1 LGHNKDTKSRNISA
15 WWFLVLLAL
24 TSPTLY
30 SKESATFC
38 VQDDLGKEV
47 CLKQAANRIIA
58 LSPGATELLFAAGA
72 GDRVM
77 AVVNYSDYPPAAL
90 ELPLIG
96 SHTRVD
102 MEALIALNPDLV
114 VTWVTGNPPAQVEL
128 LQELGVPTFAIEP
141 RTFEGVS
148 SVIERLSTLA
158 GTEPEGYAEAERF
171 RVGIAALTQQYA
183 GVEPIPVFYQ
193 VWEKPLMTVNN
204 EHLIGKVLKLC
215 GGVNVFGDMQRLI
228 PRISAEVVL
237 QADPYAILTGSVDGV
252 SDDQLDEW
260 KKYAGLTAVEKNN
273 LFFVPAS
280 PISRPTPRLLDAIQT
295 VCGKL
300 ANARENLA
308 NAREN
313 LESVRGNLKSARE
326 NL

>member
-1 LGHNKDTKSRNISA
+1 MVSRWLNFRFALGFLIAIIAHPISA
-15 WWFLVLLAL
+15 SETQRCAVDDTGKKLCL
-24 TSPTLY
+24 
-30 SKESATFC
+30 SAPARRVIT
-38 VQDDLGKEV
+38 
-47 CLKQAANRIIA
+47 
-58 LSPGATELLFAAGA
+58 LSPGATELIFAAGA

-171 RVGIAALTQQYA
+171 RVGIAALTQQYE

-204 EHLIGKVLKLC
+204 EHLIGKVLQLC

-237 QADPYAILTGSVDGV
+237 QADPDAILTGSVDGV

-300 ANARENLA
+300 ANARENL
-308 NAREN
+308 
-313 LESVRGNLKSARE
+313 ESVRGNLKSARE

>member
-1 LGHNKDTKSRNISA
+1 VVSRWLNFRFALGLLIAILAQPVLASEMQRCAVDDIGKDLCI
-15 WWFLVLLAL
+15 
-24 TSPTLY
+24 
-30 SKESATFC
+30 
-38 VQDDLGKEV
+38 
-47 CLKQAANRIIA
+47 AAPAQRIIT
-58 LSPGATELLFAAGA
+58 LSPGATELIFAAGA
-72 GDRVM
+72 GDKVM

-90 ELPLIG
+90 SLPSVG

-102 MEALIALNPDLV
+102 MEVLLALNPDLV

-148 SVIERLSTLA
+148 NVIERLSTLA
-158 GTEPEGYAEAERF
+158 GTEPAGFAEAERF
-171 RVGIAALTQQYA
+171 RVGIAALEQQYA
-183 GVEPIPVFYQ
+183 GVKPIPVFYQ

-237 QADPYAILTGSVDGV
+237 QADPDAILTGSVDGV

-295 VCGKL
+295 VCEKL
-300 ANARENLA
+300 E
-308 NAREN
+308 
-313 LESVRGNLKSARE
+313 SARE
-326 NL
+326 RL

>member
-1 LGHNKDTKSRNISA
+1 MHPISA
-15 WWFLVLLAL
+15 SEMQRCAEDDTGKKLCL
-24 TSPTLY
+24 
-30 SKESATFC
+30 SA
-38 VQDDLGKEV
+38 
-47 CLKQAANRIIA
+47 AAQRIIT
-58 LSPGATELLFAAGA
+58 LSPGATELVFAAGA
-72 GDRVM
+72 GDKVI

-90 ELPLIG
+90 TLPSVG

-102 MEALIALNPDLV
+102 MEALMALQPDLV

-128 LQELGVPTFAIEP
+128 LQELGISTFAIEP

-158 GTEPEGYAEAERF
+158 GTEAEGFAEAERF
-171 RVGIAALTQQYA
+171 RSGIATLTAQYRD
-183 GVEPIPVFYQ
+183 VDPVPVFYQ

-237 QADPYAILTGSVDGV
+237 QADPDAILTGSVDGI

-280 PISRPTPRLLDAIQT
+280 PISRPSPRLLDAIQT
-295 VCGKL
+295 VCEKLGK
-300 ANARENLA
+300 ARERL
-308 NAREN
+308 
-313 LESVRGNLKSARE
+313 
-326 NL
+326 

>member
-1 LGHNKDTKSRNISA
+1 MVSRRLNSR
-15 WWFLVLLAL
+15 LAL
-24 TSPTLY
+24 GLLIATLAQLILAGEMQRCAVDDTR
-30 SKESATFC
+30 KELCLSAPA
-38 VQDDLGKEV
+38 Q
-47 CLKQAANRIIA
+47 RIIT
-58 LSPGATELLFAAGA
+58 LSPGATELMFAAGA

-102 MEALIALNPDLV
+102 MEALMALGPDLV

-128 LQELGVPTFAIEP
+128 LDELGVPTFAIEP
-141 RTFEGVS
+141 RTFAGVS
-148 SVIERLSTLA
+148 SVIERLAVLA
-158 GTEPEGYAEAERF
+158 GTEQEGFAEAERF
-171 RVGIAALTQQYA
+171 RIGIASLTEQYLS
-183 GVEPIPVFYQ
+183 VEPIPVFYQ

-237 QADPYAILTGSVDGV
+237 QADPDAILTGSVDGV
-252 SDDQLDEW
+252 SDDQMDEW

-300 ANARENLA
+300 E
-308 NAREN
+308 
-313 LESVRGNLKSARE
+313 SARE